1 MKLSIITAV
10 LNRSQ
15 SISASIRSLQDQ
27 TYTEF
32 EHLVQD
38 GGSTDGTL
46 AVAKRY
52 PVKIVS
58 IRPQDF
64 SFGRSL
70 NYGCQAA
77 QGNFV
82 VIASAHVYPL
92 YKDWIE
98 QLLTPFEDPRI
109 GMVYGKQR
117 GSKETKYSEHQV
129 FEKWFP
135 DKSTSNQAH
144 PFCNNANA
152 AIRRELWQEFPYNEE
167 LTGLE
172 DIDWANRI
180 IQAGYRVAYQSG
192 AVVSHV
198 HKEKPGQTFNRYRR
212 EAIALKTIFPA
223 ERFSLGDF
231 TRLFAKNTVNDYKN
245 ALYNG
250 ARRKDLYEIPLFR
263 FMQFWGTYR
272 GFQESETVTSQLK
285 HTFYYPNNIC
295 RKPYSDR
302 SKPDDPLLI
311 DYHSEGRTYRENR

>member
-1 MKLSIITAV
+1 MAPKCSIVIRAYNEEKGIGRLLDGIT
-10 LNRSQ
+10 Q
-15 SISASIRSLQDQ
+15 Q
-27 TYTEF
+27 TF
-32 EHLVQD
+32 EGYEIILVD
-38 GGSTDGTL
+38 SGSTDGTL

-172 DIDWANRI
+172 DID
-180 IQAGYRVAYQSG
+180 
-192 AVVSHV
+192 
-198 HKEKPGQTFNRYRR
+198 
-212 EAIALKTIFPA
+212 
-223 ERFSLGDF
+223 
-231 TRLFAKNTVNDYKN
+231 
-245 ALYNG
+245 
-250 ARRKDLYEIPLFR
+250 
-263 FMQFWGTYR
+263 
-272 GFQESETVTSQLK
+272 
-285 HTFYYPNNIC
+285 
-295 RKPYSDR
+295 
-302 SKPDDPLLI
+302 
-311 DYHSEGRTYRENR
+311 